1 MDNDGNTFDLADD
14 FQGNLRK
21 LLAERLLATSRSGG
35 GKSWLL
41 RKILEETH
49 GKVQQIVIDPDG
61 EFASLRAQFD
71 YLVCKPEGGD
81 LALTPA
87 MARILAR
94 KLMETGASAIL
105 DIYDMEPDDRQE
117 FVALFLHEL
126 MNLPRELWH
135 NLLVVM
141 DEAHLFAPEGQKTDA
156 GRAVID
162 LATRGRKRGFGLVL
176 ATQRLASL
184 NKNVAAQMINKAIG
198 GTGLDLDL
206 TRSMGEIG
214 SKSKER
220 EKEIKGLKT
229 GEFLFYGPAFGLQE
243 PRKVKVGMVKT
254 SHPEAGAGLMQ
265 ATPAP
270 SAQIKSII
278 AMSLADLPKQAEKV
292 AETEAELRQEL
303 RAIKGAGMI
312 SQEEHLRILN
322 HEIGIAMSKGYAEAE
337 LEAYQVADKLR
348 QLLGDGL
355 ALLPRPG
362 RKIEDVQAFQQR
374 ALANIRVGVNTLL
387 EDDTLP
393 DTQAVPAAAL
403 RDNTPG
409 KAIQRDHVK
418 KPKASLPVNPR
429 PEGQEVFKKGARD
442 ILAQLAA
449 AYPRGWSR
457 TQVAVLVG
465 MSPTSGTFT
474 TYLSNLKKAEVMVD
488 QEGILFA
495 TPKGKQWIG
504 AGMPKA
510 SRTPEEMLE
519 LWLPKLKLGA
529 RRMLQALLQYPKS
542 GTSRSALATLVEMQ
556 VTSGTFT
563 TYLSNLKKAGL
574 ITVQDGVF
582 RPSSMLT
589 GK

>member
-1 MDNDGNTFDLADD
+1 MEPKQIFHLAEGLDGDI
-14 FQGNLRK
+14 RK

-61 EFASLRAQFD
+61 EFASLRAEFD

-81 LALTPA
+81 LALEPG

-141 DEAHLFAPEGQKTDA
+141 DEAHLFAPEGQRTPA

-220 EKEIKGLKT
+220 EKEIKHLKT
-229 GEFLFYGPAFGLQE
+229 GEFLFYGPAFSLQE
-243 PRKVKVGMVKT
+243 PQKFKVGMVKT
-254 SHPEAGAGLMQ
+254 RHPEAGAGLMQ

-270 SAQIKSII
+270 SAQILAII
-278 AMSLADLPKQAEKV
+278 AKSLVDLPKQAEKV

-303 RAIKGAGMI
+303 ARMQVELRSVKGKGAI

-322 HEIGIAMSKGYAEAE
+322 HEIGIAASKGYAEAE
-337 LEAYQVADKLR
+337 SKAYEVAGKLR
-348 QLLGDGL
+348 QMLGD
-355 ALLPRPG
+355 AMDLLPRTG
-362 RKIEDVQAFQQR
+362 IRVQAP
-374 ALANIRVGVNTLL
+374 VNSQ
-387 EDDTLP
+387 E
-393 DTQAVPAAAL
+393 VPAAAFL
-403 RDNTPG
+403 DNTPG
-409 KAIQRDHVK
+409 KSFWRLDTPDTFQDRAVANIRAGVDTLIK
-418 KPKASLPVNPR
+418 ETKPAKLD
-429 PEGQEVFKKGARD
+429 GQETFKKGARE
-442 ILAQLAA
+442 ILGQLVAA
-449 AYPRGWSR
+449 MPKGWTR
-457 TQVAVLVG
+457 NQVATLVT
-465 MSPTSGTFT
+465 MSPTSGTFS
-474 TYLSNLKKAEVMVD
+474 TYLSNLKQADMIKDEG
-488 QEGILFA
+488 GILFA
-495 TPKGKQWIG
+495 TPRGRQWMGKD
-504 AGMPKA
+504 APKA
-510 SRTPEEMLE
+510 SKSPEEMLA
-519 LWLPKLKLGA
+519 LWMQRLKLGA
-529 RRMLQALLQYPKS
+529 RRMLQALLLPQ
-542 GTSRSALATLVEMQ
+542 SRHGISRASLAHLVGME
-556 VTSGTFT
+556 VTSGTFS
-563 TYLSNLKKAGL
+563 TYLSHLKKNGL
-574 ITVQDGVF
+574 IEFRDGMF
-582 RPSSMLT
+582 QASSMLL

>member
-1 MDNDGNTFDLADD
+1 METNQTFHLAENCRGD
-14 FQGNLRK
+14 LRK

-61 EFASLRAQFD
+61 EFASLRATFD

-81 LALTPA
+81 VALAPD

-105 DIYDMEPDDRQE
+105 DIYDMNPDDRQE

-126 MNLPRELWH
+126 MNLPRDLWH

-141 DEAHLFAPEGQKTDA
+141 DEAHLFAPEGQRTEA

-220 EKEIKGLKT
+220 EKEIKHLKT
-229 GEFLFYGPAFGLQE
+229 GEFLIYGPAFDLQE
-243 PRKVKVGMVKT
+243 PRKVKVGMVRT

-270 SAQIKSII
+270 SAQIKAII
-278 AMSLADLPKQAEKV
+278 AKSLADLPKQAEKV

-303 RAIKGAGMI
+303 ARMQAELRGLKANRGITEEEITALVDREVKDAIRHTWGAAADQVRELESLI
-312 SQEEHLRILN
+312 R
-322 HEIGIAMSKGYAEAE
+322 KEAE
-337 LEAYQVADKLR
+337 SEGEAESSFR
-348 QLLGDGL
+348 
-355 ALLPRPG
+355 
-362 RKIEDVQAFQQR
+362 EDAMAR
-374 ALANIRVGVNTLL
+374 IHGGVMTLL
-387 EDDTLP
+387 AE
-393 DTQAVPAAAL
+393 QAPPQYGYEVQHVRAADL
-403 RDNTPG
+403 QDNTPG
-409 KAIQRDHVK
+409 K
-418 KPKASLPVNPR
+418 SF
-429 PEGQEVFKKGARD
+429 EGIPFAPTEGPGWVAGSGQVGAFKKGARE
-442 ILAQLAA
+442 ILGQLVAA
-449 AYPRGWSR
+449 LPKGWTRS
-457 TQVAVLVG
+457 QVATLVT
-465 MSPTSGTFT
+465 MSPSSGTFS
-474 TYLSNLKKAEVMVD
+474 TYLSNLKQAGAILD
-488 QEGILFA
+488 QNGILFA
-495 TPKGKQWIG
+495 TAKGKMLMG
-504 AGMPKA
+504 KNAPRPK
-510 SRTPEEMLE
+510 TQDEMVA
-519 LWLPKLKLGA
+519 LWMQRMKLGA
-529 RRMLQALLQYPKS
+529 RRMLQALLMPRFKAGMTRQ
-542 GTSRSALATLVEMQ
+542 ALAEVVGMEA
-556 VTSGTFT
+556 TSGTFS
-563 TYLSNLKKAGL
+563 TYLSNLKKNNLIEIRNGL
-574 ITVQDGVF
+574 F
-582 RPSSMLT
+582 YASSMLT